1 MLNFIPYVDDTNM
14 FYKHENI
21 DIIFKNFRF
30 ELDKL
35 STWLA
40 LSKLALN
47 MHKLSLNILVF
58 VLIIRSRG
66 KISLLIF
73 K

>member
-21 DIIFKNFRF
+21 DMMRKIVRF

-35 STWLA
+35 STLLA
-40 LSKLALN
+40 LTKFSLN
-47 MHKLSLNILVF
+47 MQILSLNIF
-58 VLIIRSRG
+58 KFALIIRSR
-66 KISLLIF
+66 
-73 K
+73 

>member
-21 DIIFKNFRF
+21 DMMRKIVRL

-35 STWLA
+35 STLLA
-40 LSKLALN
+40 LTEFALN
-47 MHKLSLNILVF
+47 MQILSLNTF
-58 VLIIRSRG
+58 EFALIIRSR
-66 KISLLIF
+66 
-73 K
+73 

>member
-21 DIIFKNFRF
+21 DMMRKIVRL

-35 STWLA
+35 STLLA
-40 LSKLALN
+40 LTEFALN
-47 MHKLSLNILVF
+47 MQILSLNIF
-58 VLIIRSRG
+58 EFALIIWSR
-66 KISLLIF
+66 
-73 K
+73 

>member
-21 DIIFKNFRF
+21 DMMRKIVRL

-35 STWLA
+35 STLLA
-40 LSKLALN
+40 LTEFALN
-47 MHKLSLNILVF
+47 MQILSLNTF
-58 VLIIRSRG
+58 EFALIIRSRW
-66 KISLLIF
+66 KF
-73 K
+73 

>member
-21 DIIFKNFRF
+21 DMMRKIVRL

-35 STWLA
+35 STLLA
-40 LSKLALN
+40 LTEFALN
-47 MHKLSLNILVF
+47 MQILSLNIF
-58 VLIIRSRG
+58 EFALIIWSRW
-66 KISLLIF
+66 KF
-73 K
+73 

>member
-21 DIIFKNFRF
+21 DMMRKIVRF

-35 STWLA
+35 STLLA
-40 LSKLALN
+40 LTKFALN
-47 MHKLSLNILVF
+47 MQILSLNIF
-58 VLIIRSRG
+58 KFALIIRSR
-66 KISLLIF
+66 
-73 K
+73 

>member
-21 DIIFKNFRF
+21 DMMHKIVRF

-35 STWLA
+35 STLLA
-40 LSKLALN
+40 LTKFALN
-47 MHKLSLNILVF
+47 MQILSLNIF
-58 VLIIRSRG
+58 EFALIIMSR
-66 KISLLIF
+66 
-73 K
+73 